1 MTTAGNPSSTTTT
14 PPTSHEPYKLR
25 RARKGRMLAG
35 VAAGL
40 ATASGLDVTV
50 VRICIGASMLSG
62 LGIIGYILLWIVI
75 PEEQPARGRFVEPAP
90 ENTARVIRIALVV
103 AALLGALHKV
113 GVFWPF
119 TNAHAHTDLGL
130 DGVLALV
137 LLSVGVGVLFSRHRP
152 DHGWWESSS
161 PPPATATTNASP
173 APADDDDDERPTFV
187 GPFRE
192 VVGTVHD
199 NVSEAIRNAQDTP
212 RKPGGAALGW
222 ARVVGWFVLLW
233 WVVGVLGVVGLWRYG
248 AINITAPVVVFV
260 AAWAAFTVVL
270 NTLLRVRNPGAV
282 MGTLAVLFIPML
294 IGAAATRADGPI
306 GTRTLRPVAASE
318 VHRNYKQAIGE
329 LELDFG
335 ATHFRKGSTDI
346 NAKLGAGGM
355 IVTIPND
362 VSVTVRTKVQT
373 GGYDV
378 LNKRTAG
385 GIGQTETLHFGG
397 CKDAPHLRLDLRTG
411 AGWMQVKRANGNADA
426 TCATAA

>member
-1 MTTAGNPSSTTTT
+1 
-14 PPTSHEPYKLR
+14 
-25 RARKGRMLAG
+25 MLAG

-75 PEEQPARGRFVEPAP
+75 PEEQPVRGRYVEPAP

-119 TNAHAHTDLGL
+119 TNARAHGDLGL

-152 DHGWWESSS
+152 DHGWWESSP
-161 PPPATATTNASP
+161 PPPAAATTAAPP
-173 APADDDDDERPTFV
+173 APAGDDAPPRVLQDWRTERYVDDDDEADGDDEQVDTRPTFV
-187 GPFRE
+187 GPLRD
-192 VVGTVHD
+192 VVGTVHE
-199 NVSEAIRNAQDTP
+199 NVTEAIHRAQETP
-212 RKPGGAALGW
+212 REPGGGAALGW
-222 ARVVGWFVLLW
+222 ARVVGWFVLVW

-270 NTLLRVRNPGAV
+270 NTLLRVRQPGAV
-282 MGTLAVLFIPML
+282 IGTLAVLLIPML
-294 IGAAATRADGPI
+294 IGAAAARADGPI

-318 VHRNYKQAIGE
+318 VHRNYTQAIGE
-329 LELDFG
+329 LELDLG
-335 ATHFRKGSTDI
+335 STHFHKGSTDI
-346 NAKLGAGGM
+346 SAKLGAGGM
-355 IVTIPND
+355 IVTIPNN

-373 GGYDV
+373 GSYDI
-378 LNKRTAG
+378 LDKRTSG
-385 GIGQTETLHFGG
+385 GIGQTETLRFDG
-397 CKDAPHLRLDLRTG
+397 CKDAPHLRLDLRAG
-411 AGWMQVKRANGNADA
+411 AGWMQLKRANGNSNA